1 MTPEILLNS
10 AIIPALGVLPERMDS
25 TPARAMLLSIAM
37 QESGIRHR
45 VQVGGPAHGFYQFEP
60 IGVAGVQQH
69 HATSEFAAGINHT
82 FLYSP
87 NEVYGAIQHNDVLA
101 SAYARLL
108 LWSLPDAL
116 PGGRMDVDYGWNL
129 YVKAWRPGKPHR
141 DRWDSNWRAAWA
153 GL

>member
-1 MTPEILLNS
+1 VTPDVLLTT
-10 AIIPALGVLPERMDS
+10 AIIPALHILPERMDS
-25 TPARAMLLSIAM
+25 TPARALLLAIGL
-37 QESGIRHR
+37 QESGLRHR
-45 VQVGGPAHGFYQFEP
+45 AQVGGPARGFYQFEP

-69 HATSEFAAGINHT
+69 HATQDLAAGLNQT
-82 FLYSP
+82 FLYSF
-87 NEVYGAIQHNDVLA
+87 NEVYRAIEHNDVLA

-116 PGGRMDVDYGWNL
+116 PGGRMDSDYGWSL
-129 YVKAWRPGKPHR
+129 YIKAWRPGKPHR

>member
-1 MTPEILLNS
+1 MTPEILLKTG
-10 AIIPALGVLPERMDS
+10 IIPALSILPERMDS
-25 TPARAMLLSIAM
+25 VAARAIMIAIAL
-37 QESGIRHR
+37 QESSLRHR
-45 VQVGGPAHGFYQFEP
+45 VQVKGPAKGFYQFEP
-60 IGVAGVQQH
+60 IGVSGVQQH
-69 HATSEFAAGINHT
+69 HATQEFAAGLNQT

-87 NEVYGAIQHNDVLA
+87 SEVYGAIQHNDVLA

-116 PGGRMDVDYGWNL
+116 PGGRMDVDYGWSL
-129 YVKAWRPGKPHR
+129 YIKSWRPGKPHR